1 MSETRPAAVI
11 VLAAGEGTRMRS
23 ALPKVLHPL
32 AGRSMLGHVLAAC
45 APLAADETIV
55 VVGHG
60 RDEVIAEL
68 ATTYPDAMT
77 VDQVAQNGTGHAVRI
92 ALAALPDVSGTILV
106 VCGDTPL
113 LTSQTLVDL
122 LAERDSSSC
131 AATMLTARLP
141 EPFGYGRIVRDEKGA
156 VTGIVEERD
165 ASDEQRQI
173 DEVNAGI
180 YAFEAAHLRS
190 ALAALT
196 PNNSQG
202 EEYLTDVVSGLR
214 TAGQQVSALVISDH
228 REVMGVNDRV
238 QLAEAAALLRDRIN
252 DGWMRAGVSI
262 VDPSTT
268 WIGVDVTLEPDVTVY
283 PQTTL
288 TGRTSVSAGA
298 RIGPGCWL
306 VDTVV
311 GTNAVVRQTTSDQ
324 AEIGEDASVGPYTY
338 LRPGTVLGDK
348 ARAGA
353 FVETKNSRIGAGSK
367 VPHLSYV
374 GDAEIGEGSNIG
386 AATVFVNYDG
396 VAKHR
401 TVIGDHVRVGSD
413 TMLVAPVEIGD
424 GAYTA
429 AGSVITDDVPPG
441 AMGVGRARQRTI
453 RGWVARKRAG
463 SASAAAAAAAEQ
475 LTSADQDADNTAS
488 TGNNGIGSNGI
499 TDNGTT
505 PTGTTDTS
513 EGSTA

>member
-1 MSETRPAAVI
+1 MI

-23 ALPKVLHPL
+23 ATPKVLHPL
-32 AGRSMLGHVLAAC
+32 AGRSMVGHVLAAC
-45 APLAADETIV
+45 APLAADKTVV

-60 RDEVIAEL
+60 RDQVVAEL
-68 ATTYPDAMT
+68 AATYPDAMT
-77 VDQVAQNGTGHAVRI
+77 VDQVQQHGTGHAVRV
-92 ALAALPDVSGTILV
+92 ALDALPELSGSVLV

-113 LTSQTLVDL
+113 LTSQTLTDL
-122 LAERDSSSC
+122 ITERESSSC
-131 AATMLTARLP
+131 AATVLTARLP
-141 EPFGYGRIVRDEKGA
+141 EPFGYGRIVRDEKDS

-165 ASDEQRQI
+165 ASDEQRRI

-180 YAFEAAHLRS
+180 YAFDATHLRT

-202 EEYLTDVVSGLR
+202 EQYLTDVVAGLR
-214 TAGQQVSALVISDH
+214 AAGQQVSAVVISDH

-268 WIGVDVTLEPDVTVY
+268 WIGVDVTLEADVTVY

-288 TGRTSVSAGA
+288 IGRTAIASGA
-298 RIGPGCWL
+298 QIGPGCWL

-311 GTNAVVRQTTSDQ
+311 GTNAMVRQTTADQ

-338 LRPGTVLGDK
+338 LRPGTVLGEK

-475 LTSADQDADNTAS
+475 STSADQDADNAAS
-488 TGNNGIGSNGI
+488 TGNNG
-499 TDNGTT
+499 TT
-505 PTGTTDTS
+505 PKSSPPPSSPPPSSPPPSSTDTS
-513 EGSTA
+513 EGSTE